1 MRNNDRVGQA
11 ARSYCRFGLWII
23 AGITLASLLMM
34 NVMQSFSL
42 MNSLLASALFS
53 LVTMFLYGIA
63 WKYVARNYANSLSLF
78 YLAGSGLRMIVA
90 GMAVLIV
97 YFLVPDYGVFRDFAL
112 IFVAFYIVML
122 GYDAYFFARYE
133 KNNIKV

>member
-1 MRNNDRVGQA
+1 
-11 ARSYCRFGLWII
+11 
-23 AGITLASLLMM
+23 
-34 NVMQSFSL
+34 
-42 MNSLLASALFS
+42 
-53 LVTMFLYGIA
+53 MFLYGIA

-97 YFLVPDYGVFRDFAL
+97 YFLVPDYDVFRDFAL